1 MDNVAVKITVSVEY
15 ALQALVEIA
24 SISDGNGGVLTS
36 QEIASA
42 QTIPTKFLEAILRK
56 LTHAGV
62 LISSRGP
69 RGGYRLA
76 KPAEEITVAE
86 VIRIIEGP
94 LAAVGDRAPEATKY
108 RRSAKNLTSVWVATR
123 VALRDALENITLA
136 DIVEGDFENEIR
148 QLLRRKDAWVRRG
161 K

>member
-1 MDNVAVKITVSVEY
+1 MKITVSVEY

-24 SISDGNGGVLTS
+24 SLSDGEEGVLTS

-42 QTIPTKFLEAILRK
+42 QVIPTKFLEAILRK
-56 LTHAGV
+56 LTHAGI
-62 LISSRGP
+62 LTSSRGP

-76 KPAEEITVAE
+76 KTAEQISVAE

-108 RRSAKNLTSVWVATR
+108 RRSAKNLTSVWIATR
-123 VALRDALENITLA
+123 VALRDTLENITLA
-136 DIVEGDFENEIR
+136 EIVAGEFESEIR